1 MIRKQ
6 EGNETQAYTIDR
18 NKKNKGGEDTGH
30 ERKLT
35 FKVKQAIKQPNHECN
50 RQRQAQK
57 EALKRPVLL
66 LKNAQKTPKMMQQLK
81 LITEIQMKRTHTPK
95 AKQN

>member
-18 NKKNKGGEDTGH
+18 NKKNKGGEGSKTNTGH

-35 FKVKQAIKQPNHECN
+35 FKVKQAIKQLNHECN
-50 RQRQAQK
+50 KTKTGKK
-57 EALKRPVLL
+57 EALRRPVLL
-66 LKNAQKTPKMMQQLK
+66 LKNTKKTQDDAKTK
-81 LITEIQMKRTHTPK
+81 THY
-95 AKQN
+95 

>member
-35 FKVKQAIKQPNHECN
+35 FKVKQAINQPNHECN
-50 RQRQAQK
+50 KTKTGTKRSTK
-57 EALKRPVLL
+57 ETSTA
-66 LKNAQKTPKMMQQLK
+66 T
-81 LITEIQMKRTHTPK
+81 IKRTKNPQDD
-95 AKQN
+95 AKTKTHY